1 MSAQAEIDDIRRPDT
16 AEFTSLVAELKL
28 LARSGPRAVGS
39 CRNLMAAYGL
49 PADVS
54 PEVAWSTV
62 ESRLKSAATHLD
74 PRLRLALIEGM
85 GLRPGSPRD
94 FGERLQLIGTHQ
106 DRSGRTARRRVYEAL
121 EAVARLT
128 LSGKAKSLV
137 PTPDWLMVQASVHAD
152 LRGKAPSVV
161 MTRTILALAP
171 EVGLFE
177 EKISVPRLAP
187 SEAVRV
193 LALDGCRSVEV
204 EAQANA
210 TFGISTQL
218 SRSIP
223 YGAEHTFTISIQ
235 LPRHEAMT
243 PMVGFYPLN
252 PTREIRASVT
262 FGSTRP
268 TSVARFEGDIPVG
281 TFLPVT
287 QELDPGLRRHE
298 CVFRDA
304 QVGRGYGVSW
314 KWD

>member
-16 AEFTSLVAELKL
+16 AEFTSLVAELKT
-28 LARSGPRAVGS
+28 LARNGPRVVGS
-39 CRNLMAAYGL
+39 CPHVLAAYGL
-49 PADVS
+49 PADIS

-74 PRLRLALIEGM
+74 PRLRLALIDGL

-106 DRSGRTARRRVYEAL
+106 DFSGRTARRRVYEAL
-121 EAVARLT
+121 EAVARLALT
-128 LSGKAKSLV
+128 GNVKSLV

-152 LRGKAPSVV
+152 LRGNAPSVV

-177 EKISVPRLAP
+177 EKISVPRLGPA
-187 SEAVRV
+187 EAVRV
-193 LALDGCRSVEV
+193 MALDGCRSVEV
-204 EAQANA
+204 EGLGNK
-210 TFGISTQL
+210 TFGITTQL
-218 SRSIP
+218 RRSIP
-223 YGAEHTFTISIQ
+223 YGVEHTFTISIQ

-287 QELDPGLRRHE
+287 HELDPGLRRHE

>member
-1 MSAQAEIDDIRRPDT
+1 MSAQAEIDDTRRPDA
-16 AEFTSLVAELKL
+16 AEFTSLVAELKM
-28 LARSGPRAVGS
+28 LARGGPRVVGS
-39 CRNLMAAYGL
+39 CGHLLAAYGL
-49 PADVS
+49 AADLS
-54 PEVAWSTV
+54 PEAAWSAV

-85 GLRPGSPRD
+85 GLRPGSPRE

-106 DRSGRTARRRVYEAL
+106 DRSGRTARRRVYEAI
-121 EAVARLT
+121 EAVARLA
-128 LSGKAKSLV
+128 LSGNAKSLV
-137 PTPDWLMVQASVHAD
+137 PTPDWLMVQARVHAD
-152 LRGKAPSVV
+152 LRGKAPTVV

-171 EVGLFE
+171 EVALFE
-177 EKISVPRLAP
+177 EKISVPRLGPA
-187 SEAVRV
+187 ETVRV
-193 LALDGCRSVEV
+193 SALDGCGSVGV
-204 EAQANA
+204 EALGNSA
-210 TFGISTQL
+210 FGIATRL
-218 SRSIP
+218 SRSVP

-235 LPRHEAMT
+235 LPSHESMT

-262 FGSTRP
+262 FGPTRP
-268 TSVARFEGDIPVG
+268 RSVARFEGDIPVG

-314 KWD
+314 TWD